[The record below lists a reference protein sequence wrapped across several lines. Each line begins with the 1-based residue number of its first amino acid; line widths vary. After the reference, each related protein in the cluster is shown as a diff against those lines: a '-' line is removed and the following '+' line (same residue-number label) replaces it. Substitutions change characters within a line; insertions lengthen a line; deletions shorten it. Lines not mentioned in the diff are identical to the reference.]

1 MAIENSMLGAA
12 HAAAN
17 PLTARYGVLHG
28 HAVGLMLPAV
38 IRFNAQDAGVAP
50 LYHELAVQGGLIEA
64 GPMNGT
70 PPGEKIAGF
79 IRKFQRQ
86 TGLPQSLDG
95 LEISDRDIDALA
107 ADAAK
112 QWTGTFNPRPVGPKE
127 FVGMYREA
135 LMEGKGS

>member
-1 MAIENSMLGAA
+1 ALAGMAIENSMLGAA

-38 IRFNAQDAGVAP
+38 VRFNAQDARIAP
-50 LYHELAVQGGLIEA
+50 LYHQLAVQGGLLEA
-64 GPMNGT
+64 GPVNGT
-70 PPGEKIAGF
+70 PAGDKIAGF
-79 IRKFQRQ
+79 LCGFKKR

-95 LEISDRDIDALA
+95 IKLSDRDIDALA

-112 QWTGTFNPRPVGPKE
+112 QWTGT
-127 FVGMYREA
+127 
-135 LMEGKGS
+135 